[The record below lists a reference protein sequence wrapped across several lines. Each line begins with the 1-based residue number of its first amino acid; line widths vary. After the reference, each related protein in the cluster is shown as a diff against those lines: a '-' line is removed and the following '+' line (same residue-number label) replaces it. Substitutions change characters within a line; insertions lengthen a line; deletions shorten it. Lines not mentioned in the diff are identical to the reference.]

1 MLSARHV
8 YSLLFWSDGM
18 GHSAKIERSDLSGNS
33 RMVLVSSAQ
42 GLVAP
47 TTLSV
52 DLVAQKLYWLD
63 ADAERVGRVNFD
75 GSELYA
81 EHISG
86 LGQVAA
92 MAVYSVRT
100 HGVRNIDVE
109 RQGLPARCDGVSST
123 STPSYLRLLIQD
135 REHGRNLRS
144 TTTALCQPFRLSR
157 RQHLRN
163 ALFDAL
169 HQLSG
174 THYRRLQA

>member
-1 MLSARHV
+1 
-8 YSLLFWSDGM
+8 M

-100 HGVRNIDVE
+100 HRVRNIDVE

-123 STPSYLRLLIQD
+123 STPSYLRLLI
-135 REHGRNLRS
+135 
-144 TTTALCQPFRLSR
+144 
-157 RQHLRN
+157 
-163 ALFDAL
+163 
-169 HQLSG
+169 
-174 THYRRLQA
+174 